1 MDQLRGRNALLTG
14 AAGGL
19 GHYIARALA
28 AEGVNLALC
37 DLPSASV
44 DDLVEEVRPLG
55 VRAEPVPA
63 DLRDAAG
70 LEMLARHAA
79 DAVGELDILV
89 NNAGVEFAR
98 AYTEQTREEL
108 ETTAAVNVLA
118 VMELTR
124 VVLPGML
131 ERGRGHIVNLASLAG
146 KVPTPFLA
154 SYSASK
160 HAVVGFTHALRAE
173 IGPEPVGLTAI
184 CPGFISQ
191 VGMYGRL
198 ERLTGDPPRELGK
211 LPPQRV
217 GEAVV
222 LGIRE
227 NRPEV
232 IVNEKRVKHVV
243 ALAATAPNLFLRAVR
258 RDRNLDF
265 GRRFAEARRR
275 IEGEE

>member
-28 AEGVNLALC
+28 AEGVNLALS

-63 DLRDAAG
+63 DLRDTAG

-243 ALAATAPNLFLRAVR
+243 ALAATAPNLFLRAIR

-265 GRRFAEARRR
+265 GRRFAAARRR